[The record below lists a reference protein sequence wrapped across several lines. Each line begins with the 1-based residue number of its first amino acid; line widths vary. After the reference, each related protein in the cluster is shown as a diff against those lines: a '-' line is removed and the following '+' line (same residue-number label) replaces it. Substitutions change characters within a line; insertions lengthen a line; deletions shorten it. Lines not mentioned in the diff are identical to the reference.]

1 LTLFQNNKLYQTDL
15 YQNTLDPTP
24 SNINNILNSGVG
36 FLNNV
41 SSNMSGLNNEN
52 KFPII
57 FSNTCSTG
65 RFYDQDAMP
74 ECFLFY
80 YSKEAIGFIGSIRL
94 GWAYPSLNFNIDFL
108 EKWIIYSFKDILLK
122 IRIVMRVYQVYI

>member
-1 LTLFQNNKLYQTDL
+1 LTSFQNNKLYQTDL
-15 YQNTLDPTP
+15 YQNTLDHTP

-41 SSNMSGLNNEN
+41 SLNMSGLNNEH

-57 FSNTCSTG
+57 FSNACSTG
-65 RFYDQDAMP
+65 RFEDQDAIP
-74 ECFLFY
+74 ECFLSY
-80 YSKEAIGFIGSIRL
+80 YSKGVIGFIDSTRL

-108 EKWIIYSFKDILLK
+108 EKWIIYSLKDILLK
-122 IRIVMRVYQVYI
+122 IRIVMRVYQVDI

>member
-24 SNINNILNSGVG
+24 SNINNNLNSVVG

-80 YSKEAIGFIGSIRL
+80 SKGVIGFIDSIRL

-108 EKWIIYSFKDILLK
+108 EKCIIYSLKDILLK
-122 IRIVMRVYQVYI
+122 IRIVMRVYQVDI